1 MTSLP
6 ASLARNLRLPVI
18 AAPMFLSSGPALVVA
33 CCRAGII
40 GTFPALNQRTS
51 EGLDAW
57 LQEIRGAL
65 GACDGA
71 ASYGVNLIVHR
82 SNPRLADDLAIC
94 TQHRVPL
101 VITSLGAARDVVATV
116 HGYGG
121 LVFHDVTN
129 SRHARKALEAGVD
142 GLVLVAGGAGGH
154 AGTLNPFALMGEVRR
169 FHRGPIALAGSLSTG
184 ADILTV
190 QALGADLAYMGT
202 RFNATTESLAAPAYK
217 EMLTRAGA
225 EDIIYTDAICSVPAS
240 FLRQSLVAAGLD
252 PARLV
257 SPEKIEI
264 AHVTQPYRKDL
275 DDKPVKPWRD
285 IWTAGQGVG
294 TIDAVVSVADL
305 VSVLIEQHRAARR
318 ALMARTDG
326 AGEMSPEA

>member
-18 AAPMFLSSGPALVVA
+18 AAPMFLSSGPALVIA
-33 CCRAGII
+33 CCRAGVI

-51 EGLDAW
+51 EGFDAW
-57 LQEIRGAL
+57 LREIRGAL
-65 GACDGA
+65 GASDA
-71 ASYGVNLIVHR
+71 AAAFGVNLIVHR
-82 SNPRLADDLAIC
+82 TNPRVADDLAIC
-94 TQHRVPL
+94 VQHRVPL
-101 VITSLGAARDVVATV
+101 VITSLGAARDVVAKV

-129 SRHARKALEAGVD
+129 ARHARKALEAGVD

-184 ADILTV
+184 ADILAA

-202 RFNATTESLAAPAYK
+202 RFNATAESLAAPAYK
-217 EMLTRAGA
+217 EMLIRAGA
-225 EDIIYTDAICSVPAS
+225 EDIVYTDAICTVPAS
-240 FLRQSLVAAGLD
+240 FLRQSLVVAGLD

-257 SPEKIEI
+257 APQTIEL

-275 DDKPVKPWRD
+275 DDAPIKPWRD

-294 TIDAVVSVADL
+294 TIDAVVPVADL
-305 VSVLIEQHRAARR
+305 VRDLIAQHRDARR
-318 ALMARTDG
+318 ALMAET
-326 AGEMSPEA
+326 AGDEAVSPRI